1 MVAMRPRLHILLV
14 LALLVLSWLQ
24 LSHQTDLHVHDDNG
38 SCELCLFAG
47 NLQHG
52 ATMVASMPAPSQVH
66 FYFNLRRYASPT
78 LTQPCLLLPRLR
90 GPPPLSF
97 A

>member
-1 MVAMRPRLHILLV
+1 MRRRLHLLLI
-14 LALLVLSWLQ
+14 LALLALGWLQ
-24 LSHQTDLHVHDDNG
+24 LAHQTDLLAHQDNG

-52 ATMVASMPAPSQVH
+52 ATGVAATPKLVQFSY
-66 FYFNLRRYASPT
+66 YFQPRRYAAPH
-78 LTQPCLLLPRLR
+78 LTRPCLLLPPLR